1 MKEIYFWGTE
11 DINFR
16 ADITETFELK
26 IAALRCHASQM
37 RALPAGDPEEWLR
50 RRCREMAAGE
60 SFGLAEAFHLTVA
73 PP

>member
-1 MKEIYFWGTE
+1 
-11 DINFR
+11 
-16 ADITETFELK
+16 
-26 IAALRCHASQM
+26 M
-37 RALPAGDPEEWLR
+37 RALPAGDPVVWLR